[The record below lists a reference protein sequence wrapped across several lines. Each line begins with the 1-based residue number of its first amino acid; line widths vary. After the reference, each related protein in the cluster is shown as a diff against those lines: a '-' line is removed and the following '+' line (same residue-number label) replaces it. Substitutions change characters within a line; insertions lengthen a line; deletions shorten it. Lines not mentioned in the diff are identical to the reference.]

1 MEIND
6 NDARTDNMEKT
17 LANALQH
24 ITRRT
29 KSSRIWS
36 VSGVELAKL
45 KTRKTKSTVDFY
57 KLSKRKQNY
66 AEKSDIIWI
75 AVSEKNAKT
84 IDKNGPQSQQRTQ
97 DK

>member
-1 MEIND
+1 MLRFSLLEKPQELTRHGVHMEIND

-29 KSSRIWS
+29 KSSRNRS

-57 KLSKRKQNY
+57 KLSERKQNY
-66 AEKSDIIWI
+66 AGKSDIM
-75 AVSEKNAKT
+75 
-84 IDKNGPQSQQRTQ
+84 
-97 DK
+97 